1 MVRRGAHR
9 VHVGQGDTVTT
20 AVPEAWS
27 DLHKSCSSLAAHL
40 LVEGGCL
47 LMTDTWVWDAV

>member
-27 DLHKSCSSLAAHL
+27 DLHKSCSLSVAHL
-40 LVEGGCL
+40 LVEGGYW
-47 LMTDTWVWDAV
+47 LMADT